1 MWALG
6 TVVLVWRRCDRPLRL
21 SSPCS
26 RCDSSVWVTW
36 LTNTGTLSSVW
47 HSTVRS
53 NEEEADLP
61 TTRWLRAGLGG
72 EQGDALMLLDEQER
86 VLNFLKAALK
96 EDSDAW
102 SFLSSLFESD
112 LFGAG
117 EGMSRSDSKLRL
129 YSFFFPNLLLLFS
142 LDLRIPRK
150 PTGGS
155 GGETRGVSGEAETGD
170 TEETLEQGEDIS
182 LAD

>member
-1 MWALG
+1 
-6 TVVLVWRRCDRPLRL
+6 
-21 SSPCS
+21 
-26 RCDSSVWVTW
+26 
-36 LTNTGTLSSVW
+36 
-47 HSTVRS
+47 
-53 NEEEADLP
+53 
-61 TTRWLRAGLGG
+61 
-72 EQGDALMLLDEQER
+72 MLLDEQER
-86 VLNFLKAALK
+86 VLNFLKAALN
-96 EDSDAW
+96 EDSAVW

-129 YSFFFPNLLLLFS
+129 YSFFFPNLLLFS

>member
-1 MWALG
+1 
-6 TVVLVWRRCDRPLRL
+6 
-21 SSPCS
+21 
-26 RCDSSVWVTW
+26 
-36 LTNTGTLSSVW
+36 
-47 HSTVRS
+47 
-53 NEEEADLP
+53 
-61 TTRWLRAGLGG
+61 
-72 EQGDALMLLDEQER
+72 MLLEEQER
-86 VLNFLKAALK
+86 VLNFLKAALN
-96 EDSDAW
+96 EDSAAAW

-112 LFGAG
+112 LFGVG

-155 GGETRGVSGEAETGD
+155 GGETRGVSGEAETGE
-170 TEETLEQGEDIS
+170 TEDTLEQGEDIS

>member
-1 MWALG
+1 
-6 TVVLVWRRCDRPLRL
+6 
-21 SSPCS
+21 
-26 RCDSSVWVTW
+26 
-36 LTNTGTLSSVW
+36 
-47 HSTVRS
+47 
-53 NEEEADLP
+53 
-61 TTRWLRAGLGG
+61 
-72 EQGDALMLLDEQER
+72 MLLDEQER
-86 VLNFLKAALK
+86 VLNFLKAALN
-96 EDSDAW
+96 EDSAVW

-129 YSFFFPNLLLLFS
+129 YSFFFPNLLVS

-155 GGETRGVSGEAETGD
+155 GGETLGVSGKVDTGE

-182 LAD
+182 LADWSSPESVETSDAEEEEDEESLETASTRGGDVDSFGTDNLGDETETLGDKEGLVEDVEETLELRVVG

>member
-1 MWALG
+1 M
-6 TVVLVWRRCDRPLRL
+6 LV
-21 SSPCS
+21 
-26 RCDSSVWVTW
+26 
-36 LTNTGTLSSVW
+36 
-47 HSTVRS
+47 
-53 NEEEADLP
+53 
-61 TTRWLRAGLGG
+61 
-72 EQGDALMLLDEQER
+72 DEQER

-96 EDSDAW
+96 EDSAVW

-129 YSFFFPNLLLLFS
+129 YSFFFPNLLLLLS
-142 LDLRIPRK
+142 LDLRIPLK

-155 GGETRGVSGEAETGD
+155 GGETRGVSGEAEETGE